1 MNKKHH
7 NMGVKIRT
15 IIGSSRY
22 GDYFEYRV
30 GNKEYW
36 VQGELYFNESK
47 GRYEHEHEG
56 PRGGRYLIVWYR

>member
-1 MNKKHH
+1 
-7 NMGVKIRT
+7 MGAKIRT

-36 VQGELYFNESK
+36 VQGELYYNESK
-47 GRYEHEHEG
+47 CRYEH
-56 PRGGRYLIVWYR
+56 